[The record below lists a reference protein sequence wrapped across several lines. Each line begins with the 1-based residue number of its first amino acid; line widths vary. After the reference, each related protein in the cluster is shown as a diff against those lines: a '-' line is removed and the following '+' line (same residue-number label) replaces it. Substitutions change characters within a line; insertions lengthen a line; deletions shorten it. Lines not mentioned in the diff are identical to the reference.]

1 MVVEKRSKSKGAVP
15 KQPKHLFMVSEY
27 SHLISEGIFKN
38 KALSEKLYF
47 LWKLIKVTELLDQF
61 LTVALNKLVA
71 VL

>member
-1 MVVEKRSKSKGAVP
+1 
-15 KQPKHLFMVSEY
+15 MVSEY

-61 LTVALNKLVA
+61 LTVALNKLVG